1 MVIGGSRDLPNRLWL
16 SKSSDLFNFDL
27 GKAVDDDAIE
37 FGILSDQVNAIKAV
51 VSTRHLLV
59 FTTGAEWMVSGEPLT
74 PEKIQLKRQTNVG
87 IYAEKFSRRSRL
99 TGQPSLFPAAAASFG
114 NFFIPMLSRPTR
126 QKI

>member
-74 PEKIQLKRQTNVG
+74 PEKFSSNVRPTS
-87 IYAEKFSRRSRL
+87 AFMPKNSR
-99 TGQPSLFPAAAASFG
+99 AAAD
-114 NFFIPMLSRPTR
+114 
-126 QKI
+126 